1 MRHAVK
7 KHEGLNGMLLD
18 NVRYY
23 NNQHMAEHTL
33 IPTKMSLDAL
43 VCKRTYCLSFL
54 SKKDSSLKKSE
65 QYLYLMRG
73 LITAYK
79 RFFSPPIRH
88 HLFPSTLLLV
98 PIYEGE
104 AQALI
109 WLI

>member
-1 MRHAVK
+1 MKTTIYIYDGAYLCPWMPLFAK
-7 KHEGLNGMLLD
+7 
-18 NVRYY
+18 
-23 NNQHMAEHTL
+23 EHTVSL
-33 IPTKMSLDAL
+33 ISVEP
-43 VCKRTYCLSFL
+43 
-54 SKKDSSLKKSE
+54 KDIGLKSE

-73 LITAYK
+73 LIAAYK

>member
-1 MRHAVK
+1 MPLFAK
-7 KHEGLNGMLLD
+7 
-18 NVRYY
+18 
-23 NNQHMAEHTL
+23 EHTVSL
-33 IPTKMSLDAL
+33 IS
-43 VCKRTYCLSFL
+43 VKR
-54 SKKDSSLKKSE
+54 KDSSLKKSE

-73 LITAYK
+73 LIAAYK
-79 RFFSPPIRH
+79 RFFFPPIRH

>member
-1 MRHAVK
+1 MPLFAK
-7 KHEGLNGMLLD
+7 
-18 NVRYY
+18 
-23 NNQHMAEHTL
+23 EHTVSL
-33 IPTKMSLDAL
+33 IS
-43 VCKRTYCLSFL
+43 VKR
-54 SKKDSSLKKSE
+54 KDSSLKKSA

-73 LITAYK
+73 LIAAYK